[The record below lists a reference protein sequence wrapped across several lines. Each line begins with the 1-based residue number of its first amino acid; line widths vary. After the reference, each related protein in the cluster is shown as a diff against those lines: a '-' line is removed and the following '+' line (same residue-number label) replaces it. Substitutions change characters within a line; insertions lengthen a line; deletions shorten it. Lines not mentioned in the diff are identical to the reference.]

1 MQSFVERRT
10 FVATSRTRGFVVEN
24 LSSLNDSLYMFLIVN
39 EWNKEKLLEDILVSF
54 EKDCLDLGHCKQD
67 YQNS

>member
-39 EWNKEKLLEDILVSF
+39 ESYMGKGVGRGGGVHPWVKKFFWLTSEVK
-54 EKDCLDLGHCKQD
+54 
-67 YQNS
+67 